1 MNGGL
6 NFGFKKYLVK
16 YIHSIDPNFQVN
28 DIEQALYV
36 SSDIEVESASAI
48 IKTRSK
54 ETSDEIK
61 KLLDHRNVSDMFSG
75 M

>member
-28 DIEQALYV
+28 DIMQASYV
-36 SSDIEVESASAI
+36 SWDIEDEFATAKI
-48 IKTRSK
+48 NTRSK
-54 ETSDEIK
+54 EASDEIK
-61 KLLDHRNVSDMFSG
+61 KLLDHRNVSDMFPG